1 MFGGTKS
8 MPRKRSASL
17 SKKQTE
23 ILNYIKEQVR
33 LRNFPPSVR
42 DIGKAVGL
50 KSTSSVHSHLNT
62 LERLGYIRR
71 DPSLPRCIE
80 ILDAEFSHF
89 HREMVEVP
97 LVGTVAAGKP
107 ILASEN
113 ITEYF
118 PLPADRISERETFM
132 LRIKGDSMIGAGIL
146 NGDDVI
152 VERCE
157 TADDGDIIVA
167 LVGDSATVKRLYRE
181 NGHYRLQPENDSMEP
196 IITDECEVLGRVI
209 GLIRFMD

>member
-1 MFGGTKS
+1 
-8 MPRKRSASL
+8 MPRKRSAAL
-17 SKKQTE
+17 SKKQIE
-23 ILNYIKEQVR
+23 ILDYIKEQVR

-42 DIGKAVGL
+42 DICKAVGL

-71 DPSLPRCIE
+71 DPALPRCIE

-89 HREMVEVP
+89 RREMVDVP
-97 LVGTVAAGKP
+97 LIGTVAAGKP
-107 ILASEN
+107 ILATEN

-118 PLPADRISERETFM
+118 PIPADKISDKETFM
-132 LRIKGDSMIGAGIL
+132 LKIKGDSMTGAGIL

-157 TADDGDIIVA
+157 TADNGDIVVA
-167 LVGDSATVKRLYRE
+167 LVEDSATVKRFYKE
-181 NGHYRLQPENDSMEP
+181 NGHYRLQPENDSMQP

-209 GLIRFMD
+209 GLMRFIN